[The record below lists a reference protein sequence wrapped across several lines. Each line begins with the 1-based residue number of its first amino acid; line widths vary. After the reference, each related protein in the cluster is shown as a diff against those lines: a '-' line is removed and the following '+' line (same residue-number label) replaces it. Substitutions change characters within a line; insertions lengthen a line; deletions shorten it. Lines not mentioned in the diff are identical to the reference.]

1 MRQHWHHWMV
11 RLAHWMQDRYLPPEA
26 AMRQDLMAK
35 SWYKLVHV
43 KVIEAEAT
51 QSAGEHKRVYVDTA
65 VKAYCRK
72 IKCLP
77 PSQQDLN
84 LAIELAV
91 RGQR

>member
-1 MRQHWHHWMV
+1 VREILEDLARWME
-11 RLAHWMQDRYLPPEA
+11 RRYLPNEA

-35 SWYKLVHV
+35 SWYKLVKV
-43 KVIEAEAT
+43 KVEEAEQT
-51 QSAGEHKRVYVDTA
+51 GSSGNDKRVFVDTA

-77 PSQQDLN
+77 PPQQDLN

-91 RGQR
+91 RGRM